1 MAGKKSPQAI
11 DARILATI
19 KGRGR
24 GCVFVPAEFYA
35 VGSRQA
41 VDLTLHRLW
50 RAGVIRRLARG
61 VYDYPKEHPV
71 LGLLTPSAETIAK
84 ALAGRDKTRLQSSGV
99 QAANTLGLSDQV
111 PAKVVFL
118 TDGTSRTVRI
128 GTMTIQLRK
137 TTPKNMATAGR
148 LSGLVIQAFK
158 ALGREH
164 VTKERVDHLKRILP
178 LEKRRTLLDDLGFA
192 PAWMRSLFIE
202 LAEVNL

>member
-1 MAGKKSPQAI
+1 MAGKKSSQAI

-35 VGSRQA
+35 IGSRQA

-164 VTKERVDHLKRILP
+164 VTQERVDHLKRILP
-178 LEKRRTLLDDLGFA
+178 LEKRRTLPDDLGFA
-192 PAWMRSLFIE
+192 PAWMRPILLEI
-202 LAEVNL
+202 AEVNL

>member
-1 MAGKKSPQAI
+1 MAGKKSSQAI

-35 VGSRQA
+35 IGSRQA

-50 RAGVIRRLARG
+50 RAGVIRRLAWG

>member
-1 MAGKKSPQAI
+1 MAGKKSSQAI

-24 GCVFVPAEFYA
+24 GCVFVPAEFCA
-35 VGSRQA
+35 IGSRQG
-41 VDLTLHRLW
+41 VDLALHRLC
-50 RAGVIRRLARG
+50 RRGTIRRLARG
-61 VYDYPKEHPV
+61 LYDYPKEHPV

-111 PAKVVFL
+111 PAKAIFL
-118 TDGTSRTVRI
+118 TDGKSRTVRI

-148 LSGLVIQAFK
+148 LSGLLIQALK

-164 VTKERVDHLKRILP
+164 VTKERIEHLKRILP
-178 LEKRRTLLDDLGFA
+178 LEKRRALLDDLGSA
-192 PAWMRSLFIE
+192 PAWMRSVFIE
-202 LAEVNL
+202 LADMKQ

>member
-1 MAGKKSPQAI
+1 MAGKKSSQAI

-35 VGSRQA
+35 IGSRQA

-192 PAWMRSLFIE
+192 PAWMRPILLEI
-202 LAEVNL
+202 AEVNL